1 VTARVRFVD
10 SISTTAGIRLDVQVD
25 PDWAVMRN
33 GLDLSPAALRSLAPE
48 SMMRDGAPVVATARG
63 NMLLRLPILLKGA
76 TADGQQSLKSS
87 LDRECDRP
95 LNFLEWR
102 TLDATESRWL
112 VCYRS
117 AVVEYDPFYGQNLW
131 HATVELHC
139 QPFAYGVRRD
149 LGTVTVNPDP
159 AAASNPNY
167 FDVTGVAG
175 DVETP
180 LLIKWPS
187 HQSSPNS
194 ASDVWAVR
202 RRGTPANAPF
212 LVQCESMTLGADA
225 SLITSADYSGSGS
238 NAVQVSFAGTPGMA
252 ARVTAAPFP
261 ASVDVRGLYRVYL
274 RVSTTDGTS
283 DILVQLG
290 VGSDV
295 RYLDVVSVPASI
307 GFERLLDM
315 GLVQIPLGRDP
326 VTDGLG
332 GAEMPVDGIPI
343 LVEASRAGGTAS
355 LDLDYLLFVPADDRQ
370 CSTEGKT
377 FDTTDLLVLDTS
389 VDEMHAV
396 SADGTT
402 VTELATGIVRGGAPW
417 VSPGVTNRIYL
428 LRRVG
433 AAQTHWISGV
443 NGPTT
448 DVDVSYYPR
457 YLSV

>member
-139 QPFAYGVRRD
+139 QPFAYGTRRD
-149 LGTVTVNPDP
+149 LDAVTVNNDP

-167 FDVTGVAG
+167 WDITGIAG

-180 LLIKWPS
+180 LLLKWTRL
-187 HQSSPNS
+187 QNSPIEP
-194 ASDVWAVR
+194 DLWAVR
-202 RRGTPANAPF
+202 RRGTPANVPF
-212 LVQCESMTLGADA
+212 LLQAEAQGDEWDTTAVAGGAG
-225 SLITSADYSGSGS
+225 YSGAGS
-238 NAVQVSFAGTPGMA
+238 NIMQTTFATTPGMA
-252 ARVTAAPFP
+252 MRLSIDAPVG
-261 ASVDVRGLYRVYL
+261 ASVDRRGTYRVFL
-274 RVSTTDGTS
+274 RCGKTVPEDVIDVRLTVGATAVPVQTVRLPVSS
-283 DILVQLG
+283 DTHMVDLGLVQLPSG
-290 VGSDV
+290 D
-295 RYLDVVSVPASI
+295 
-307 GFERLLDM
+307 
-315 GLVQIPLGRDP
+315 DP
-326 VTDGLG
+326 VTDGVG
-332 GAEMPVDGIPI
+332 GAEFPVTGFAGT
-343 LVEASRAGGTAS
+343 LEAQRVSGTGN
-355 LDLDYLLFVPADDRQ
+355 LNLDYLLFVPADDRMALTRAG
-370 CSTEGKT
+370 SAEGT
-377 FDTTDLLVLDTS
+377 THDVVFDTGQFLLYK
-389 VDEMHAV
+389 
-396 SADGTT
+396 
-402 VTELATGIVRGGAPW
+402 LATGTLNLAQATGGPEIIGGGPV
-417 VSPGVTNRIYL
+417 VSPGVTNRLYYVHS
-428 LRRVG
+428 VG
-433 AAQTHWISGV
+433 Q
-443 NGPTT
+443 
-448 DVDVSYYPR
+448 DVSHGIAGSTDISVAYYPR